1 MIPFFKSI
9 CAPPMILPANEIFP
23 LLFLRQFKS
32 SFAVDVLPR
41 SSSHS
46 HECTCTRECAH
57 SHIYRVTNA
66 NSFLPSVLSGS
77 SRTPR
82 SSRGWWDSR
91 SSRNHVDATGKKF
104 FSWVQCG
111 LTTRGRCIIPFI
123 FFFPFSSIF
132 QGIPRRALC
141 RLHRKHRHG
150 PSCNRPR
157 YTCPLGPLSS
167 FTCQHLGHFKLL
179 RQLVLN

>member
-9 CAPPMILPANEIFP
+9 WAPPMILSANEIFP

-32 SFAVDVLPR
+32 SFPVDMLPR

-46 HECTCTRECAH
+46 HECTCTHECAH

-123 FFFPFSSIF
+123 FFSLSVPFFREFPEGASVIST
-132 QGIPRRALC
+132 GST
-141 RLHRKHRHG
+141 G
-150 PSCNRPR
+150 
-157 YTCPLGPLSS
+157 T
-167 FTCQHLGHFKLL
+167 GHPATDPGTH
-179 RQLVLN
+179 VL